1 MSTAAHPVRGKS
13 VQTNLLAGFGRVD
26 ITPPLPAECVGF
38 VRRVAPATGRLAPL
52 TGSVVVLDER
62 EFGVRLAIVAL
73 DLMALGVAQCDALR
87 ALVAE
92 TVGTLPERVLVNFSH
107 THAAPHAS
115 TGMAKLGGTLR
126 VVHDRERSYIETLPL
141 AAQSAATLA
150 IGDLRPARLGTTERR
165 VEGLAVNRR
174 ERRPDGRTIL
184 GWNPEL
190 AYDPKLTI
198 VRVDDAEG
206 SCRLVLAS
214 FPCHPVV
221 LGPENQNV
229 GPDYPGALRAYVE
242 RVLGAP
248 CVYLA
253 GAAGNVL
260 PLQAFFAEAGSEVV
274 FGERLGAA
282 AVEACSAIET
292 ATKEVTKLGYGS
304 VTPISLYRRH
314 PTEQQPAQHLGAAFE
329 QVALPLLPVPS
340 REELGRELEAYQA
353 AVDEARRTGSNTAAI
368 NPLDYH
374 VAWAERCIARL
385 DAGEKIETAVTAPVQ
400 ALRLHD
406 LAIATLPGEPFNEY
420 ATAFEE
426 AAVAPH
432 SLLLGYSN
440 GYVSYFATEAEYP
453 FGGYEPG
460 YAHHNTTM
468 LSGLAPDV
476 ERLLTRAAV
485 ELSRHLFPAGA
496 T

>member
-1 MSTAAHPVRGKS
+1 MP

-38 VRRVAPATGRLAPL
+38 VRRAAPATGRLAPL
-52 TGSVVVLDER
+52 TASVVLFDEPGP
-62 EFGVRLAIVAL
+62 GVRLAIVAL
-73 DLMALGVAQCDALR
+73 DLMALGVAQCEGLR
-87 ALVAE
+87 SLVAE

-115 TGMAKLGGTLR
+115 IGMAKLGGTLR
-126 VVHDRERSYIETLPL
+126 SVHPRERSYIEALPL
-141 AAQSAATLA
+141 AVQSAATLA
-150 IGDLRPARLGTTERR
+150 LGDLGPARLGTAERR

-174 ERRPDGRTIL
+174 ERRPNGGTIL

-190 AYDPKLTI
+190 PYDPKLT
-198 VRVDDAEG
+198 VLRVDDAEG
-206 SCRLVLAS
+206 ACRFVLTS

-242 RVLGAP
+242 RVVGAP
-248 CVYLA
+248 CAFLA

-260 PLQAFFAEAGSEVV
+260 PLQGFFAEAGPEVV
-274 FGERLGAA
+274 FGERLGTA

-292 ATKEVTKLGYGS
+292 ATQETHKLDYGS
-304 VTPISLYRRH
+304 VTAISLYRRRPVPH
-314 PTEQQPAQHLGAAFE
+314 QPRQRLGAAFE
-329 QVALPLLPVPS
+329 QVALPLQPAPS
-340 REELGRELEAYQA
+340 RQELARQLQGYQA
-353 AVDEARRTGSNTAAI
+353 AVEEARRTGADAATL

-374 VAWAERCIARL
+374 VVWAERCLARL
-385 DAGEKIETAVTAPVQ
+385 DAGEEIETVVMAPVQ

-406 LAIATLPGEPFNEY
+406 LAVATLPGEPFNEY
-420 ATAFEE
+420 ATALEA

-476 ERLLTRAAV
+476 ERLLTNSAV
-485 ELSRHLFPAGA
+485 ELSRQLFSAGA
-496 T
+496 A

>member
-1 MSTAAHPVRGKS
+1 MSTPVP

-38 VRRVAPATGRLAPL
+38 VRRAAPATGRVAPL
-52 TGSVVVLDER
+52 AGSVVVLEEPER
-62 EFGVRLAIVAL
+62 GVRLAIVAL
-73 DLMALGVAQCDALR
+73 DLMALGVGQCDELR
-87 ALVAE
+87 SLVAE

-115 TGMAKLGGTLR
+115 IGIAKLGGTLR
-126 VVHDRERSYIETLPL
+126 VVHDRERNYIEALPL
-141 AAQSAATLA
+141 AVQSAAILA
-150 IGDLRPARLGTTERR
+150 LGDLSPARLGTTERR

-184 GWNPEL
+184 GWNPDL
-190 AYDPKLTI
+190 AYDPKLTV
-198 VRVDDAEG
+198 VRVDDGEG
-206 SCRLVLAS
+206 ECRLVLTS

-229 GPDYPGALRAYVE
+229 GPDYPGPLRTYVE
-242 RVLGAP
+242 RVVGTP

-260 PLQAFFAEAGSEVV
+260 PLEAFFAEAGPEVV

-282 AVEACSAIET
+282 AVEACSTIET
-292 ATKEVTKLGYGS
+292 AIKEIHKSDYGS
-304 VTPISLYRRH
+304 VTPISLYRRRPAEH
-314 PTEQQPAQHLGAAFE
+314 QPVQHLGAAFE
-329 QVALPLLPVPS
+329 RVALPLLPTPS
-340 REELGRELEAYQA
+340 REELLGELKGYQA
-353 AVDEARRTGSNTAAI
+353 AIDEARRGGLDAATI

-374 VAWAERCIARL
+374 VAWAERCLARL
-385 DAGEKIETAVTAPVQ
+385 DAGDEIETAVTAPVQ

-406 LAIATLPGEPFNEY
+406 LAVATLPGEPFNEY
-420 ATAFEE
+420 ATALD
-426 AAVAPH
+426 AASVAPH

-440 GYVSYFATEAEYP
+440 GFVSYFATEAEYP

-460 YAHHNTTM
+460 YAHHSTPM

-476 ERLLTRAAV
+476 ERLLTKSAI
-485 ELSRHLFPAGA
+485 ELSRQLFPAGSA
-496 T
+496 